1 RIPNKVI
8 SSWPAWKEGRQLD
21 LPHEL
26 TNGHEPDLQ
35 EPMELSPL
43 SAQYGSTNGNKENEG
58 LDMELMSRIRQL
70 ETHVKVLQ
78 RAVKE
83 ENSVAPHMPRM
94 AMKRKK
100 KFRPIDFN
108 KYTIRHVALE
118 VMYLGHDYTG
128 YAGTEELE
136 HTVERELFEAL
147 IKCKLIESKESV
159 RYSRCGR
166 ADKGVSAF
174 GQLMEEAG
182 KKLIG
187 EYDFR
192 NFSKFNVKDG
202 ITNYVRKIM
211 EVEVKTLDETDDGFT
226 MCELTIVARA
236 FLWHQIRSIFSVL
249 LVGKGKESVEVLTL
263 DEMIASHES
272 RKQRWRENAEI
283 EVQDDSSEEEITSRK
298 RYDTDQIDREYLT
311 TNT

>member
-1 RIPNKVI
+1 
-8 SSWPAWKEGRQLD
+8 
-21 LPHEL
+21 
-26 TNGHEPDLQ
+26 
-35 EPMELSPL
+35 
-43 SAQYGSTNGNKENEG
+43 
-58 LDMELMSRIRQL
+58 MSRIRQL

-174 GQLMEEAG
+174 GQPRERATCDKTTEIRYCHVLNRNLPRDIRVLAWAPIDPDFSASCRRRMYKYFFPKGDLNILLMEEAG

-249 LVGKGKESVEVLTL
+249 LVGKGKESVENAMKTTSPPSSSFGLS
-263 DEMIASHES
+263 IPS
-272 RKQRWRENAEI
+272 KQ
-283 EVQDDSSEEEITSRK
+283 Q
-298 RYDTDQIDREYLT
+298 
-311 TNT
+311 